1 MHNTTKLFFDVFNK
15 TMKKHFSLWCQ
26 GELSS
31 CAIAGEAPCARALL
45 QKLLHDDLPSTP
57 ALLSSE
63 LHGCEIN
70 ANKYAK
76 FFFHTAG
83 GTLNNLKE
91 TQMIVKHGSAIK
103 RVADDANKKIR
114 ASETSDVKELAN
126 FCRTNILPLM
136 SNTQWTEN
144 MVKLASAV
152 SAAERSEGTQSAT
165 AIAQNATDKDVNYH
179 LQETMKNRTLRGYQ
193 FMTSEKIGECIYQKD
208 GTIKAADCWRTWILM
223 MPRSM
228 IKSARQALW
237 LIVWTA
243 SRLRLA
249 SVVW

>member
-1 MHNTTKLFFDVFNK
+1 MRDQ
-15 TMKKHFSLWCQ
+15 CQ
-26 GELSS
+26 
-31 CAIAGEAPCARALL
+31 
-45 QKLLHDDLPSTP
+45 QD
-57 ALLSSE
+57 
-63 LHGCEIN
+63 
-70 ANKYAK
+70 AK